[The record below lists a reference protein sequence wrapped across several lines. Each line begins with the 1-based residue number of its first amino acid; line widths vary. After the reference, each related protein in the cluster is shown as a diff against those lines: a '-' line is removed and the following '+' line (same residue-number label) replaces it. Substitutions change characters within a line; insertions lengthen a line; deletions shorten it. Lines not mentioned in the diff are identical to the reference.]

1 MVRLRPVFARWGS
14 PCDALTGLYLAFI
27 SLRALF
33 TRAYGWLM
41 IQRGSLLCTV
51 THALP
56 SQEFGSGGK
65 VVDMA
70 RVLVIEDDAAINDVV
85 ATRLLRDGHVVTQAF
100 SGSEARLLLSGAGER
115 DGEKDAAFDL
125 VICDLM
131 LPGATGEE
139 LVGLIRGRGVPTPVI
154 VISARYLTKP
164 FDLDELAVRVE
175 VQLRHRG
182 DAAPAGE
189 VLRWH
194 RWALDPE
201 ARTLMVAPGED
212 GEKGGAVSLTK
223 IEFNILEALVRRPN
237 RVFSKS
243 ELFELAWGEPFA
255 GDDSTVA
262 VHVSNIRSKLRETGT
277 DDYLKTVW
285 GMGFKLA

>member
-1 MVRLRPVFARWGS
+1 
-14 PCDALTGLYLAFI
+14 
-27 SLRALF
+27 
-33 TRAYGWLM
+33 
-41 IQRGSLLCTV
+41 
-51 THALP
+51 
-56 SQEFGSGGK
+56 
-65 VVDMA
+65 MA

-85 ATRLLRDGHVVTQAF
+85 ATRLERDGHVVTQAF
-100 SGSEARLLLSGAGER
+100 SGSEARLLLGGAGE
-115 DGEKDAAFDL
+115 KNAAYDI

-139 LVGLIRGRGVPTPVI
+139 LVELIRKRDAATPVI
-154 VISARYLTKP
+154 VISARTQAADRIDLLRLGADDYLTKP

-182 DAAPAGE
+182 TEAPAGE
-189 VLRWH
+189 ALRH
-194 RWALDPE
+194 QRWTLDPE
-201 ARTLMVAPGED
+201 ARTLTVAPGAD
-212 GEKGGAVSLTK
+212 GERADAPELTK

-237 RVFSKS
+237 RVFSKA

-262 VHVSNIRSKLRETGT
+262 VHVSNIRAKLRASGT
-277 DDYLKTVW
+277 DGYLKTVW

>member
-1 MVRLRPVFARWGS
+1 
-14 PCDALTGLYLAFI
+14 
-27 SLRALF
+27 
-33 TRAYGWLM
+33 
-41 IQRGSLLCTV
+41 
-51 THALP
+51 
-56 SQEFGSGGK
+56 
-65 VVDMA
+65 MA

-85 ATRLLRDGHVVTQAF
+85 ATRLSRDGHVVTQAF
-100 SGSEARLLLSGAGER
+100 SGSEARLLLGGAGEKNV
-115 DGEKDAAFDL
+115 EKNPAFDL

-139 LVGLIRGRGVPTPVI
+139 LVGLIRERDSSTPVI
-154 VISARYLTKP
+154 VISARTTPADKVGLLRLGADDYLTKP

-182 DAAPAGE
+182 DVAPAGTT
-189 VLRWH
+189 LRWH
-194 RWALDPE
+194 RWELDPE
-201 ARTLMVAPGED
+201 ARTLTVAPGEA
-212 GEKGGAVSLTK
+212 GEKGAAVALTK
-223 IEFNILEALVRRPN
+223 IEFNIVEALVRRPN

-262 VHVSNIRSKLRETGT
+262 VHVSNIRAKLRDTGT
-277 DDYLKTVW
+277 DDYLQTVW

>member
-1 MVRLRPVFARWGS
+1 
-14 PCDALTGLYLAFI
+14 
-27 SLRALF
+27 
-33 TRAYGWLM
+33 
-41 IQRGSLLCTV
+41 
-51 THALP
+51 
-56 SQEFGSGGK
+56 
-65 VVDMA
+65 MA

-85 ATRLLRDGHVVTQAF
+85 ATRLARDGHVVTQAF
-100 SGSEARLLLSGAGER
+100 SGSEARLLLGDAGE
-115 DGEKDAAFDL
+115 KNAAYDI

-139 LVGLIRGRGVPTPVI
+139 LVELIRKRDAATPVI
-154 VISARYLTKP
+154 VISARTQAADRIDLLRLGADDYLTKP

-182 DAAPAGE
+182 TEAPAGE
-189 VLRWH
+189 ALRYQ
-194 RWALDPE
+194 RWTLDPE
-201 ARTLMVAPGED
+201 ARTLTVAPGAD
-212 GEKGGAVSLTK
+212 GKRVDAPELTK

-237 RVFSKS
+237 RVFSKA

-262 VHVSNIRSKLRETGT
+262 VHVSNIRAKLRASGT
-277 DDYLKTVW
+277 DGYLKTVW

>member
-1 MVRLRPVFARWGS
+1 
-14 PCDALTGLYLAFI
+14 
-27 SLRALF
+27 
-33 TRAYGWLM
+33 
-41 IQRGSLLCTV
+41 
-51 THALP
+51 
-56 SQEFGSGGK
+56 
-65 VVDMA
+65 MA

-85 ATRLLRDGHVVTQAF
+85 TTRLTRDGHAVTQAF
-100 SGSEARLLLSGAGER
+100 SGSEARLLLGGAGE
-115 DGEKDAAFDL
+115 KDVAFDV

-139 LVGLIRGRGVPTPVI
+139 LVGLIRGRDEATPVI
-154 VISARYLTKP
+154 VISARTAAADKIDLLHLGADDYLTKP
-164 FDLDELAVRVE
+164 FDLDELAARVE

-182 DAAPAGE
+182 TETQRGE
-189 VLRWH
+189 VLRWQ
-194 RWALDPE
+194 RWTLDPE
-201 ARTLMVAPGED
+201 ARTLAVAPGEA
-212 GEKGGAVSLTK
+212 GERGGSVSLTK

-262 VHVSNIRSKLRETGT
+262 VHVSNIRAKLRETGT
-277 DDYLKTVW
+277 DDYVQTVW